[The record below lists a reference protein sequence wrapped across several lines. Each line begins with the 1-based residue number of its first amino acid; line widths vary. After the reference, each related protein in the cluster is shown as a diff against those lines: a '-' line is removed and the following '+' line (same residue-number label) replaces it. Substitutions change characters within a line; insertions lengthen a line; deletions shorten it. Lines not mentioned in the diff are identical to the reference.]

1 MAQPD
6 VHDLINFWMDTHGW
20 PVHEG
25 IKIGPAKCGIR
36 RETKAGPRMCRAKH
50 AYARTYSIG
59 DDVIVWTYERPCD
72 INAPMG
78 ADRAK
83 P

>member
-6 VHDLINFWMDTHGW
+6 IHDLINLWVETHGW

-25 IKIGPAKCGIR
+25 ITIGPAKCGIGR
-36 RETKAGPRMCRAKH
+36 CRKKH
-50 AYARTYSIG
+50 AYARSRLEG
-59 DDVIVWTYERPCD
+59 NRGGPMANWVYERPCD

-78 ADRAK
+78 ADRAR

>member
-1 MAQPD
+1 MRQPD
-6 VHDLINFWMDTHGW
+6 IHDLINLWVDTHGW

-25 IKIGPAKCGIR
+25 IKIGPAKCGIG
-36 RETKAGPRMCRAKH
+36 KCRKKH
-50 AYARTYSIG
+50 AYGRTYT
-59 DDVIVWTYERPCD
+59 DNKNNVVWSYERPCD

-78 ADRAK
+78 SDRAK

>member
-1 MAQPD
+1 MKQPD
-6 VHDLINFWMDTHGW
+6 IHDLIRLWVDTHGW
-20 PVHEG
+20 PVHDG
-25 IKIGPAKCGIR
+25 IRIGPATCGIGR
-36 RETKAGPRMCRAKH
+36 CRKKH
-50 AYARTYSIG
+50 AYARSLLRG
-59 DDVIVWTYERPCD
+59 RDDKPITNWVYERPCD